1 MTQKEAVAVAML
13 VGVLA
18 ASVLAGKPPML
29 TGLRSKSILANEGK
43 RSGNSTGQQAEAA
56 AAPESQKEGGQIL
69 LAAAKAAG
77 GRALLGVKSL
87 GMDEKGEQFGAK
99 GNVTLTV
106 KWTVAYPDRSH
117 GDVMFGTQPVIQ
129 TCDGKT
135 AWVVIGDQERDATP
149 TVGEFKRGIALFG
162 GGWGLYREVL
172 AGHVSGRAIGETEI
186 DGRKANGVAVR
197 APFGDVALFFDPE
210 THLLA
215 AARFQTSTP
224 RGMMDAEQRWSN
236 YRSVGGRQFAFS
248 TATYRGGAKLFE
260 STVSTVKINPP
271 VQESLFLKPVST
283 SAK

>member
-1 MTQKEAVAVAML
+1 ML
-13 VGVLA
+13 IA
-18 ASVLAGKPPML
+18 
-29 TGLRSKSILANEGK
+29 LRSKSILANEGQ
-43 RSGNSTGQQAEAA
+43 RSGNSTRQQAEAA
-56 AAPESQKEGGQIL
+56 ADSQKEGRQIL

-77 GRALLGVKSL
+77 GRALLAVKSL

-106 KWTVAYPDRSH
+106 KWTVAYPDCSH

-129 TCDGKT
+129 TCDGNT
-135 AWVVIGDQERDATP
+135 AWIVIGDQERDATP
-149 TVGEFKRGIALFG
+149 TIGEFKRGIALFG

-172 AGHVSGRAIGETEI
+172 AGHVSGQAIGETEI
-186 DGRKANGVAVR
+186 DGKKANGVAVR
-197 APFGDVALFFDPE
+197 APFGDVALFFDPG

-224 RGMMDAEQRWSN
+224 QGMAEAEQRWSD
-236 YRSVGGRQFAFS
+236 YRKVEGRRFAFS
-248 TATYRGGAKLFE
+248 TATYRGGTKLFE

-271 VQESLFLKPVST
+271 VNNSLFAKPASA